1 MQAVTQVFEDITP
14 MSNLSVT
21 FPVVNLSSPVEAKR
35 YLTRN
40 HRTCCV
46 LVIDAETIKDA
57 YRNLPTKKVEY
68 EELLETA
75 ATKVGKT
82 AVEVI
87 HQTRE
92 TMFHRDIQAPRRE
105 NTNRSE
111 VFLTKFEVFG

>member
-1 MQAVTQVFEDITP
+1 MQAVTKVFEDVTP
-14 MSNLSVT
+14 KLNLSAT
-21 FPVVNLSSPVEAKR
+21 FPVENLSPVEAKR

-40 HRTCCV
+40 HLTCCV

-57 YRNLPTKKVEY
+57 YRNLPPKKVEY

-92 TMFHRDIQAPRRE
+92 TVFHRDIQAPRRE
-105 NTNRSE
+105 LKIRRAVE
-111 VFLTKFEVFG
+111 YF